1 VHFWPASFPS
11 PGCCAGWGA
20 KVLAKS
26 ESAFSLR
33 DVWYAY
39 KNIPAL
45 NGISLEIRRGER
57 VALLGPNGS
66 GKSTLLRLLAALSFA
81 QRGEV
86 SSDGDTLNE
95 ERFSD
100 EAFSI
105 GFRRRV
111 GIVFQNPDVQ
121 LFNASVLEEVAFGPL
136 QMRWPKDKV
145 RQSIEAVLA
154 QLGIAEL
161 RDRPPHRL
169 SGGEKKRVALASVL
183 VLDPEVILLDEPT
196 AGLDPDSQNE
206 LIRLLSSWAGTSRTV
221 VISTHDLDTLEDVAD
236 RCYILN
242 RGQIAGEGE
251 PLGILHDVK
260 LLERT
265 NLLRPHHH
273 VHPSDAASPHPH
285 IHADRD

>member
-1 VHFWPASFPS
+1 LDQLP
-11 PGCCAGWGA
+11 
-20 KVLAKS
+20 L
-26 ESAFSLR
+26 AFSVR

-39 KNIPAL
+39 KDIPAL
-45 NGISLEIRRGER
+45 NGISLAVRQGER
-57 VALLGPNGS
+57 IALLGPNGS
-66 GKSTLLRLLAALSFA
+66 GKSTLLRLLAALSFP

-86 SSDGDTLNE
+86 SFHAENLSE

-100 EAFSI
+100 EEFSLR
-105 GFRRRV
+105 FRRRV

-121 LFNASVLEEVAFGPL
+121 LFNASVFEEIAFGPL
-136 QMRWPKDKV
+136 QMRWPKEKI
-145 RQSIEAVLA
+145 RQSVEAVLT
-154 QLGIAEL
+154 QLGITAL
-161 RDRPPHRL
+161 RDRPPYRL

-206 LIRLLSSWAGTSRTV
+206 LVRLMSSWAGGSRTT

-242 RGQIAGEGE
+242 RGQVAGEGE
-251 PLGILHDVK
+251 PLRILHDVD

-265 NLLRPHHH
+265 NLLRPHRHAHH
-273 VHPSDAASPHPH
+273 GGEASPHPH
-285 IHADRD
+285 IHVDRE

>member
-1 VHFWPASFPS
+1 M
-11 PGCCAGWGA
+11 GA
-20 KVLAKS
+20 S
-26 ESAFSLR
+26 ESAFALR
-33 DVWYAY
+33 NVWFAY
-39 KNIPAL
+39 KNVPAL
-45 NGISLEIRRGER
+45 NGISMEIRAGER

-66 GKSTLLRLLAALSFA
+66 GKSTLLRLLAALSFP
-81 QRGEV
+81 QGGEI
-86 SSDGDTLNE
+86 SFHGENLNE
-95 ERFSD
+95 QQFSD
-100 EAFSI
+100 QAFSMP
-105 GFRRRV
+105 FRRRV

-136 QMRWPKDKV
+136 QMRWPKERV
-145 RQSIEAVLA
+145 RQSVEAVLA
-154 QLGIAEL
+154 QLAIAEL

-206 LIRLLSSWAGTSRTV
+206 LIRLLSSWAGTGRTV

-242 RGQIAGEGE
+242 RGEIAGEGE
-251 PLGILHDVK
+251 PLQVLHDVK

-273 VHPSDAASPHPH
+273 VHQPDAQIPHPH
-285 IHADRD
+285 VHADRD

>member
-1 VHFWPASFPS
+1 MGQADSTFV
-11 PGCCAGWGA
+11 
-20 KVLAKS
+20 
-26 ESAFSLR
+26 LR
-33 DVWYAY
+33 DVGYAY

-45 NGISLEIRRGER
+45 NGVSLEVRKGER

-66 GKSTLLRLLAALSFA
+66 GKSTLLRLLAALSFP

-86 SSDGDTLNE
+86 LFDGEVLTDS
-95 ERFSD
+95 RFSD
-100 EAFSI
+100 EQFSTR
-105 GFRRRV
+105 FRRRV

-136 QMRWPKDKV
+136 QMRWPKEQV
-145 RQSIEAVLA
+145 RQSVDAVLA
-154 QLGIAEL
+154 KLGITEL
-161 RDRPPHRL
+161 KDRPPHRL

-206 LIRLLSSWAGTSRTV
+206 LVRLLNSWAGSSRTV
-221 VISTHDLDTLEDVAD
+221 VISTHDLDTLEEVAD

-242 RGQIAGEGE
+242 RGQVAGEGE
-251 PLGILHDVK
+251 PLRVLHDVE

-265 NLLRPHHH
+265 NLLRPHRH
-273 VHPSDAASPHPH
+273 VHPSDTPRPHPH
-285 IHADRD
+285 VHADRD

>member
-1 VHFWPASFPS
+1 MTPS
-11 PGCCAGWGA
+11 DYT
-20 KVLAKS
+20 
-26 ESAFSLR
+26 FSLR

-39 KNIPAL
+39 KTLPAL
-45 NGISLEIRRGER
+45 KGVTLEVKEGER

-86 SSDGDTLNE
+86 LFHREHLTES
-95 ERFSD
+95 RFSD
-100 EAFSI
+100 QEFST

-136 QMRWPKDKV
+136 QMRWPKEKLRERV
-145 RQSIEAVLA
+145 EAVLA
-154 QLGIAEL
+154 QMGIADL

-183 VLDPEVILLDEPT
+183 VLDPEVVLLDEPT

-206 LIRLLSSWAGTSRTV
+206 LLRLLNSWAGSSRTV

-236 RCYILN
+236 RCYLLN
-242 RGQIAGEGE
+242 RGEIAGEGT
-251 PLGILHDVK
+251 PLQVLHDVA
-260 LLERT
+260 LLART
-265 NLLRPHHH
+265 NLLRPHRH
-273 VHPSDAASPHPH
+273 VHQSDPESPHPH
-285 IHADRD
+285 IHADPE

>member
-1 VHFWPASFPS
+1 MGGALITLGPS
-11 PGCCAGWGA
+11 DL
-20 KVLAKS
+20 V
-26 ESAFSLR
+26 FSLQG
-33 DVWYAY
+33 VSYSY
-39 KNIPAL
+39 KNVSAL
-45 NGISLEIRRGER
+45 SGISLEIRRGER

-66 GKSTLLRLLAALSFA
+66 GKSTLLRLLAALSFPKG
-81 QRGEV
+81 GELTFE
-86 SSDGDTLNE
+86 GEKLNE
-95 ERFSD
+95 QRLSD

-105 GFRRRV
+105 QFRRKV

-136 QMRWPKDKV
+136 QMRWPKEKV
-145 RQSIEAVLA
+145 RQSVESVLT
-154 QLGIAEL
+154 QLGISEL

-196 AGLDPDSQNE
+196 GGLDPDSQNE
-206 LIRLLSSWAGTSRTV
+206 LIRLLSSWAGTLRTV
-221 VISTHDLDTLEDVAD
+221 VISTHELETLEDVAD

-251 PLGILHDVK
+251 PFNVLHDVK

-273 VHPSDAASPHPH
+273 VHQSGAASPHPH
-285 IHADRD
+285 IHADQE